1 MKAKA
6 FFLLTIAVLSFAAI
20 TLLSCS
26 KDDEDGFNLSKGN
39 LSGVWLREL
48 GVNGMASGYIFSST
62 ICEGEYHFF
71 DHQDRGHSKHAVGK
85 WYYNNVIYVDNPYY
99 VEGNKVFVDN
109 KLQFTI
115 TDGKLVSID
124 GCVYERQ

>member
-1 MKAKA
+1 MKKIKPL
-6 FFLLTIAVLSFAAI
+6 F
-20 TLLSCS
+20 TLLIFSLLIPVFSSCS
-26 KDDEDGFNLSKGN
+26 KDDDDGFNLSKGK

-99 VEGNKVFVDN
+99 VDGNKVYVDN

-115 TDGKLVSID
+115 VDGKLVSID
-124 GCVYERQ
+124 GYVYERQ

>member
-20 TLLSCS
+20 TLLSCG

-124 GCVYERQ
+124 GYVYERQ